1 MKPRFILFAALS
13 LFFAA
18 SCSVEQSELTLDTM
32 SGTALLTGRVTYD
45 AGSVMEDG
53 GIKARNILPASDQ
66 TVVVKVSNASYLG
79 DPDMGG
85 YQIFTDSTDANGV
98 YSIEIPVTAAIPVD
112 AEISVVP
119 FKAVWSYDINGE
131 IINISDVLY
140 EEPYSRTV
148 SVGNKGIVE
157 QDITM
162 LTSYVPEME
171 LTESHTVS
179 GTVYLP
185 SWTNGQLLQWEP
197 EKTVTNKEFDFQ
209 VELVV
214 GRMVSSDEY
223 IELYTIEYN
232 IKTDSQGEYEQTVK
246 LPADIWDNVGTEVG
260 NYYAR
265 ITIRNKPLAVN
276 DFLNRFQ
283 YVDNSWDSQTV
294 SVLYPQIERVLVL
307 DVNDAVLKSIID
319 FNFFYESQLLMRP
332 TDVYGIGLLE
342 KDGLSIRYSN
352 PFNW

>member
-1 MKPRFILFAALS
+1 MKSRFILIAALS

-18 SCSVEQSELTLDTM
+18 SCSVEQSELTLDNM
-32 SGTALLTGRVTYD
+32 NGTALLTGKVTYD
-45 AGSVMEDG
+45 AGSVLEDG
-53 GIKARNILPASDQ
+53 GISPANILPASNQ

-85 YQIFTDSTDANGV
+85 YQIFTDTTDAAGM
-98 YSIEIPVTAAIPVD
+98 YSIEIPVTEVMPVE

-131 IINISDVLY
+131 IININDVLY
-140 EEPYSRTV
+140 EDLYGATV

-157 QDITM
+157 EDIVM
-162 LTSYVPEME
+162 FTSYVPEME

-185 SWTNGQLLQWEP
+185 SWTNGQFLQWEP
-197 EKTVTNKEFDFQ
+197 DKTVTNKEFDLQ

-214 GRMVSSDEY
+214 GKMISENGY
-223 IELYTIEYN
+223 IQQYSIEYN
-232 IKTDSQGEYEQTVK
+232 IKTDNQGEYEQTVK

-307 DVNDAVLKSIID
+307 DVNDAVLENVID
-319 FNFFYESQLLMRP
+319 FNFLYESQLLMKP
-332 TDVYGIGLLE
+332 TDVYGIGLFE
-342 KDGLSIRYSN
+342 KNGKAIKSSN